1 MEGNNSQGLKSL
13 CAILLI
19 VYIPMLLG
27 GIYNA
32 PLLLFDKGFKENFIQ
47 YYGIT
52 IHSMSYI
59 IAPLNIIFLC
69 LLIVGTVQSIKLKG
83 RFLLLIASSGY
94 ILFAIMNDMLFL
106 FLGTSYI
113 RFSVVSSWAEV
124 PRPTVIL
131 SVFTIYFLTRPKVKE
146 QFQKQCDS

>member
-1 MEGNNSQGLKSL
+1 VEENNSQGLKSL

-59 IAPLNIIFLC
+59 TVPLNIIFLC

-83 RFLLLIASSGY
+83 RFLLLIASSNF
-94 ILFAIMNDMLFL
+94 I
-106 FLGTSYI
+106 
-113 RFSVVSSWAEV
+113 
-124 PRPTVIL
+124 
-131 SVFTIYFLTRPKVKE
+131 
-146 QFQKQCDS
+146 